1 MPGGIR
7 YRRSPEE
14 VGSGIN
20 DNRPKL
26 EKLVTDKSYNR
37 LVVEHKD
44 RLTRFGFNYLKLL
57 FDEQGKTIEVVNEA
71 DSDTD
76 ALMQDFIAIITSL
89 GARLY
94 GPGRSKRKTEK
105 IVAQLKESD
114 G

>member
-1 MPGGIR
+1 LPGAIR

-20 DNRPKL
+20 DNRRKL
-26 EKLVTDKSYNR
+26 EKLVGDKSYNR

-44 RLTRFGFNYLKLL
+44 RLTRFGFKYLKMLAG
-57 FDEQGKTIEVVNEA
+57 EQGKTIEVVNEA

-76 ALMQDFIAIITSL
+76 DLMEDFIAIITSL

-105 IVAQLKESD
+105 IVAELKD
-114 G
+114 NNG